1 MRIVVVDD
9 EADARELIKRV
20 LTQCG
25 ADVRCAGSALQA
37 LEVLKTNRPDVL
49 ISDIGM
55 PHIDGYEFI
64 RRVRQLPPLE
74 GRRLPAIAL
83 TAFARSV
90 DRTRAIMAGYQMHMA
105 KPIEPQELVATVAS
119 FAGRLVH
126 RRRPHRGWR

>member
-1 MRIVVVDD
+1 M
-9 EADARELIKRV
+9 
-20 LTQCG
+20 
-25 ADVRCAGSALQA
+25 
-37 LEVLKTNRPDVL
+37 LKTNRPDVM

-55 PHIDGYEFI
+55 PDMDGYDFI

-83 TAFARSV
+83 TAFARSD

-119 FAGRLVH
+119 FAGRIA
-126 RRRPHRGWR
+126 RPQATKPEAATQPAK